1 MSCFQ
6 ISQGKKLKVG
16 PRHGGG
22 DEVPGDFALLLEQV
36 HAQQQGGRGALGH
49 LHRVL
54 RHHHHRR
61 LHAGWSSSSILSISL
76 ICGFCFVLWCQYIS
90 LLSSQRWFGAIYIL
104 VNIPASSEE
113 RIAQR
118 ANKGF
123 VLTFHVSVTPKM
135 QRGGCRSCFL
145 LRVSDALVNHLYLYF
160 CNPASKIVTRGAL
173 QLFSA
178 AGARVSHVLVNYL
191 YLYLQVC
198 LYL

>member
-61 LHAGWSSSSILSISL
+61 LHAGWLSSSILPISL
-76 ICGFCFVLWCQYIS
+76 RCGFSFVL
-90 LLSSQRWFGAIYIL
+90 
-104 VNIPASSEE
+104 
-113 RIAQR
+113 
-118 ANKGF
+118 
-123 VLTFHVSVTPKM
+123 
-135 QRGGCRSCFL
+135 
-145 LRVSDALVNHLYLYF
+145 
-160 CNPASKIVTRGAL
+160 
-173 QLFSA
+173 
-178 AGARVSHVLVNYL
+178 
-191 YLYLQVC
+191 
-198 LYL
+198 

>member
-1 MSCFQ
+1 MLSWFLACDCQKMSCFQ

-76 ICGFCFVLWCQYIS
+76 RYGFCFV
-90 LLSSQRWFGAIYIL
+90 
-104 VNIPASSEE
+104 P
-113 RIAQR
+113 
-118 ANKGF
+118 
-123 VLTFHVSVTPKM
+123 
-135 QRGGCRSCFL
+135 
-145 LRVSDALVNHLYLYF
+145 
-160 CNPASKIVTRGAL
+160 
-173 QLFSA
+173 
-178 AGARVSHVLVNYL
+178 
-191 YLYLQVC
+191 
-198 LYL
+198 